1 MPVTIRPEDH
11 RDIDHV
17 RVVNERAFEGPDE
30 AALVDALRGTPD
42 AISLVAADGDR
53 IVGHVLFTPV
63 QIEGAAPAIRAVG
76 LAPMAV
82 EPEYQRRG
90 IGSQLVRAG
99 LDVCRSSGQD
109 AVVVVGHPTYYPR
122 FGFVP
127 ASTKHLECEFAV
139 TPEAFMVLELRAG
152 ALANVR
158 GVVRY
163 RPEFA
168 AVDDR

>member
-1 MPVTIRPEDH
+1 MSVMIRPEDR
-11 RDIDHV
+11 RDFDHV

-30 AALVDALRGTPD
+30 AAIVEALRGISG
-42 AISLVAADGDR
+42 ALSLVAADGDR
-53 IVGHVLFTPV
+53 IVGHILFTPV
-63 QIEGAAPAIRAVG
+63 QIESRAMAIRAVG

-82 EPEYQRRG
+82 LPEYQRRG
-90 IGSQLVRAG
+90 IGSELVRRG
-99 LDVCRSSGQD
+99 LDMCRASGQD

-127 ASTKHLECEFAV
+127 AFTKGLECEFTVAR
-139 TPEAFMVLELRAG
+139 EAFMVLELRAG
-152 ALANVR
+152 ALAGAH

-168 AVDDR
+168 AV